1 MALALART
9 FRIRH
14 YECDAY
20 GHLNNTAYLRY
31 LDEVEIEAGLA
42 GRDEWRLAQ
51 ADIIYVDPVGFG
63 DSVDVIAGM
72 ESEGPGHL
80 VRRYRYETEGR
91 QVAAATAL
99 WSGPG
104 GASSVLDPV
113 PEPPLPPP
121 GIFHHRRRV
130 HWQDVGETSQA
141 SPATL
146 SAYAEDCGIAVCDA
160 HGWPL
165 ERCSK
170 EGFAIV
176 LRRHQITYGRAAVLG
191 EELDL
196 TTWASDRSRASAIRH
211 YVLEASG
218 EPVARFRSH
227 YVWVDAASMRPI
239 RIPAG
244 FLDEFSTNFSD

>member
-1 MALALART
+1 MAGLLART

-31 LDEVEIEAGLA
+31 LDEVEIEAGVA
-42 GRDEWRLAQ
+42 GWDDWRWAQ
-51 ADIIYVDPVGFG
+51 ADITYVEPVGFG
-63 DSVDVIAGM
+63 DSVEVIAETDS
-72 ESEGPGHL
+72 ESPSHL
-80 VRRYRYETEGR
+80 LRRYRFESAGR
-91 QVAAATAL
+91 QVATAVAL
-99 WSGPG
+99 WSGLG
-104 GASSVLDPV
+104 DASMAMDPV
-113 PEPPLPPP
+113 PEPPPPP
-121 GIFHHRRRV
+121 SGVFRHRRRV

-176 LRRHQITYGRAAVLG
+176 LRRHQIAYGRPAQLG

-211 YVLEASG
+211 YVVEASG

-227 YVWVDAASMRPI
+227 YVWVDAGSMRPI
-239 RIPAG
+239 RVPIG
-244 FLDEFSTNFSD
+244 FLDEFRANFSD